1 MPSRSP
7 MKKSTKKKIATV
19 GGLTGI
25 SRILGFVRDM
35 VMAWLLGAGFL
46 ADAFIVA
53 FRIPNLLRRFMA
65 EGAVSVAFVPVFVEA
80 KEKDGL
86 DRAIDLTRG
95 VFTLLFFSLAG
106 LVIIGE
112 IVAPLVVALIAP
124 GFLDGEIFNVTVRLT
139 RIMFPFILLIGI
151 GALLMGVLNSLGHF
165 SAPAGAPILL
175 NVFMIGIP
183 VVFHV
188 LFPVFSS
195 PADAFAWGVILGG
208 IAQIFL
214 QILPLKRLGVSLRLT
229 GNFFHPRLRQ
239 VLKLM
244 GVAAVGA
251 SVYQLN
257 VFIGTLLASLLST
270 GSVSY
275 LYYANRIVELPLG
288 LFAFAVSN
296 VMLPSLS
303 AAHARTDGNALSSLT
318 GESLIAVLLFTIPA
332 TIGIIALSEPIFAVL
347 FMRGAF
353 GPEDVAA
360 SAQALR
366 MYALGLC
373 AVGISR
379 VFTQTLYAMQQASKV
394 VKTAWISLAVNA
406 VFSVA
411 LMPLL
416 GHAGIALA
424 SSISVIVQMILLQ
437 RTLAGQ
443 GIALTPGIWAA
454 IGKMMGA
461 VLAMGAGLFWFVRM
475 EFWAGGLSLMSLSLL
490 FFSIGLGAAV
500 YFALLWVMGMR
511 YFLR

>member
-1 MPSRSP
+1 
-7 MKKSTKKKIATV
+7 MKKSTKRKIATV

-25 SRILGFVRDM
+25 SRALGFVRDM

-65 EGAVSVAFVPVFVEA
+65 EGAVSVAFVPVFVES

-86 DRAIDLTRG
+86 QKAIELTRG

-106 LVIIGE
+106 LVILGE
-112 IVAPLVVALIAP
+112 IVAPFIVAFIAP
-124 GFLDGEIFNVTVRLT
+124 GFLDREIFDVTVRLT
-139 RIMFPFILLIGI
+139 RIMFPFILLIGT

-175 NVFMIGIP
+175 NVFMIGMP
-183 VVFHV
+183 VLFHV
-188 LFPVFSS
+188 VYPVFSS

-208 IAQIFL
+208 IAQILL
-214 QILPLKRLGVSLRLT
+214 QAVPLRGMRVSLGFTR
-229 GNFFHPRLRQ
+229 NFFHPRLRQ

-303 AAHARTDGNALSSLT
+303 AAYARTDHQALRALT

-332 TIGIIALSEPIFAVL
+332 TIGIIALAEPL
-347 FMRGAF
+347 
-353 GPEDVAA
+353 
-360 SAQALR
+360 
-366 MYALGLC
+366 
-373 AVGISR
+373 
-379 VFTQTLYAMQQASKV
+379 
-394 VKTAWISLAVNA
+394 LAV
-406 VFSVA
+406 
-411 LMPLL
+411 
-416 GHAGIALA
+416 
-424 SSISVIVQMILLQ
+424 
-437 RTLAGQ
+437 
-443 GIALTPGIWAA
+443 
-454 IGKMMGA
+454 
-461 VLAMGAGLFWFVRM
+461 
-475 EFWAGGLSLMSLSLL
+475 
-490 FFSIGLGAAV
+490 
-500 YFALLWVMGMR
+500 
-511 YFLR
+511 

>member
-1 MPSRSP
+1 
-7 MKKSTKKKIATV
+7 MKRSTKRKIAAV

-25 SRILGFVRDM
+25 SRVLGFVRDM

-65 EGAVSVAFVPVFVEA
+65 EGAVSVAFVPVFVETR
-80 KEKDGL
+80 EKDGL
-86 DRAIDLTRG
+86 DRAIELTRG

-112 IVAPLVVALIAP
+112 IAAPLLVTLIAP
-124 GFLDGEIFNVTVRLT
+124 GFLESEAFEAAVHLT

-151 GALLMGVLNSLGHF
+151 GALIMGVLNSLGHF
-165 SAPAGAPILL
+165 TAPAGAPIVL
-175 NVFMIGIP
+175 NVFMIGVP
-183 VVFHV
+183 VLFHV

-208 IAQIFL
+208 LAMVLVQIV
-214 QILPLKRLGVSLRLT
+214 PLKKLKVSLGFTT
-229 GNFFHPRLRQ
+229 GFLNPRLRQ
-239 VLKLM
+239 VLRLM

-257 VFIGTLLASLLST
+257 VFIGTVLASMLST

-296 VMLPSLS
+296 VMLPTLS
-303 AAHARTDGNALSSLT
+303 SAHARTDGGALKTLT
-318 GESLIAVLLFTIPA
+318 GESLVAVLLFTIPA
-332 TIGIIALSEPIFAVL
+332 TIGIIALAEPIFAIL

-353 GPEDVAA
+353 GPQDVAA
-360 SAQALR
+360 AAQALR

-373 AVGISR
+373 AIGVSR
-379 VFTQTLYAMQQASKV
+379 VLTQTLYAMQQAGRV
-394 VKTAWISLAVNA
+394 VRTAWISLVINA
-406 VFSVA
+406 LLSVA

-416 GHAGIALA
+416 GYAGIALA
-424 SSISVIVQMILLQ
+424 SSVSVTLQMLMLYRILS
-437 RTLAGQ
+437 RQ
-443 GIALTPGIWAA
+443 GIRVGSGIWTAV
-454 IGKMMGA
+454 GKMTGA
-461 VLAMGAGLFWFVRM
+461 VAVMGAGLLWFVRM
-475 EFWAGGLSLMSLSLL
+475 NFWAGGLSLTSLSLL
-490 FFSIGLGAAV
+490 FSSIALGAAV
-500 YFALLWVMGMR
+500 YFALLWIMGMR
-511 YFLR
+511 ASIR

>member
-1 MPSRSP
+1 
-7 MKKSTKKKIATV
+7 MKKSTKRKIAAV

-65 EGAVSVAFVPVFVEA
+65 EGAVSVAFVPVFVES

-86 DRAIDLTRG
+86 QKAVELTRG

-106 LVIIGE
+106 LVILGE
-112 IVAPLVVALIAP
+112 IVAPFIVALIAP
-124 GFLDGEIFNVTVRLT
+124 GFLDREIFDVTVRLT
-139 RIMFPFILLIGI
+139 RIMFPFILLIGT

-175 NVFMIGIP
+175 NVFMIGMP
-183 VVFHV
+183 VLFHV
-188 LFPVFSS
+188 VYPVFSS

-208 IAQIFL
+208 IAQILL
-214 QILPLKRLGVSLRLT
+214 QIVPLRRMRISVRLT
-229 GNFFHPRLRQ
+229 RNFFHPRLRQ

-303 AAHARTDGNALSSLT
+303 AAYARADHQALRALT
-318 GESLIAVLLFTIPA
+318 KESLVAVLLFTIPA
-332 TIGIIALSEPIFAVL
+332 TIGIIALAEPIFAVL

-373 AVGISR
+373 AVGVSR
-379 VFTQTLYAMQQASKV
+379 VLTQTLYAMQQANRV
-394 VKTAWISLAVNA
+394 VRTAWISLAVNA
-406 VFSVA
+406 LLSAA
-411 LMPLL
+411 LMPFLR
-416 GHAGIALA
+416 HAGIALA
-424 SSISVIVQMILLQ
+424 SSISVAVQMVMLYRILT
-437 RTLAGQ
+437 RQ
-443 GIALTPGIWAA
+443 GITLSAEIWSTV
-454 IGKMMGA
+454 GKMAGA
-461 VLAMGAGLFWFVRM
+461 VAAMGVGLFWFVRM
-475 EFWAGGLSLMSLSLL
+475 EFWTEGLTLMSLSLL
-490 FFSIGLGAAV
+490 ASSIGLGAAV
-500 YFALLWVMGMR
+500 YFALLWIMGMR
-511 YFLR
+511 HFGR

>member
-1 MPSRSP
+1 
-7 MKKSTKKKIATV
+7 MKKSTKRKIATV

-25 SRILGFVRDM
+25 SRALGFVRDM

-65 EGAVSVAFVPVFVEA
+65 EGAVSVAFVPVFVES

-86 DRAIDLTRG
+86 QKAIELTRG

-106 LVIIGE
+106 LVILGE
-112 IVAPLVVALIAP
+112 IVAPFIVAFIAP
-124 GFLDGEIFNVTVRLT
+124 GFLDREIFDVTVRLT
-139 RIMFPFILLIGI
+139 RIMFPFILLIGT

-175 NVFMIGIP
+175 NVFMIGMP
-183 VVFHV
+183 VLFHV
-188 LFPVFSS
+188 VYPVFSS

-208 IAQIFL
+208 IAQILL
-214 QILPLKRLGVSLRLT
+214 QAVPLRGMRVSLGFTR
-229 GNFFHPRLRQ
+229 NFFHPRLRQ

-303 AAHARTDGNALSSLT
+303 AAYARTDHQALRALT

-332 TIGIIALSEPIFAVL
+332 TIGIIALAEPIFAVL

-373 AVGISR
+373 AVGVSR
-379 VFTQTLYAMQQASKV
+379 VLTQTLYAMQQANRV
-394 VKTAWISLAVNA
+394 VRTAWISLAVNVLLSA
-406 VFSVA
+406 A
-411 LMPLL
+411 LMPFLK
-416 GHAGIALA
+416 HAGIALA
-424 SSISVIVQMILLQ
+424 SSISVAMQTVMLSRILT
-437 RTLAGQ
+437 RQ
-443 GIALTPGIWAA
+443 GITLSAEIWSTV
-454 IGKMMGA
+454 GKMAGA
-461 VLAMGAGLFWFVRM
+461 VAAMGAGLFWFVRM
-475 EFWAGGLSLMSLSLL
+475 EFWTEGLTLMSLSLL
-490 FFSIGLGAAV
+490 VSSIGLGAAV
-500 YFALLWVMGMR
+500 YFTLLWVMGVR
-511 YFLR
+511 HFGR